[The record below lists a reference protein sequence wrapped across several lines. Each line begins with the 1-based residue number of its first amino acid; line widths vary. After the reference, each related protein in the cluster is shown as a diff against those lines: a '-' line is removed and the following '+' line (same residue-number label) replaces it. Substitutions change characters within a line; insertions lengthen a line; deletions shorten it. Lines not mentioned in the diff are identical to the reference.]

1 MKEDIC
7 EVKVSMKLSEA
18 EIRAAREEASQKVKE
33 KLENRREHLENLRKG
48 KTSLPEWI
56 VKHRE
61 KIMWAF
67 IVLAVICVFFIPF
80 IDVNYDLTS
89 YLPDTMTSKKAID
102 IMEEEFGY
110 PGTARIMIENVTPY
124 EAQLYKEMMENVEGV
139 DMVSW
144 ISSDVYMSGEFID
157 IAGQTDYY
165 KDNCAVMDVTFTEG
179 DTSELTND
187 ALDEISDILGEKGHY
202 GGPAVENKSLQETL
216 NVQIAIITVIAVILI
231 FLILCATTDSWAEPF
246 LFLIVMG
253 VAIVINMGT
262 NIFRG
267 TISFIS
273 NSVAAVLQLAI
284 SIDYSIF
291 LLHTFMREKEKE
303 PDKEKAMA
311 NAIRHAAV
319 SVLSSGMTTFVG
331 FMALFFMRFL
341 IGQDLGFVLGKSI
354 ISSVVTVLLF
364 MPALILRFDSLIE
377 RTQHKIIM
385 PSFKKAANGV
395 FKLRYAVVIFIAI
408 VFFPT
413 YLMQNSN
420 VNTYGNSA
428 LGASEGTVVYEDE
441 QLIESKF
448 GRSNLYLVMVP
459 NGSPVLER
467 ELAGEL
473 KDLSYV
479 RSVTALSDLL
489 PKGVPEQIVPSSVTE
504 LLRKEHYTR
513 MLVFTKTKSES
524 DLAFET
530 SDEIQAIV
538 KSYYPENAYVVGNTP
553 STQDLKVICDA
564 DYAMVNAFSLV
575 GVALVVIVAFQSLL
589 LAVVAII
596 PISAAICINLAIPYL
611 QGKVFMFAAMV
622 VVSCIQLGATV
633 DYSILLINNY
643 LDRREKM
650 KPKKAAL
657 GALQA
662 SMLSILTSGTILTVA
677 GYAIYFVVSVEAIK
691 DIGHMLGR
699 GAILSMSFVLLAV
712 PGLMTMLDKQ
722 IMKEK
727 AIVGGWKEKAA
738 ERKRNRKEEKQKD
751 EGRIAKRLKAREK
764 EDSLIVERFEKIEY
778 RIIVRKMKEEKKQ
791 EKLERLQEE
800 KKRKD
805 RELQE
810 TYRDDE
816 EEERREVDSGA
827 AKEKRQEA
835 ESSAAKDKRHKADNG
850 AAKEKRHKADS
861 GAAKEK
867 RQEADSSVAEE
878 KAEETTRNGMANG
891 KKEQEDAD
899 YEEK

>member
-1 MKEDIC
+1 
-7 EVKVSMKLSEA
+7 MKLSE
-18 EIRAAREEASQKVKE
+18 EENRIAREEAVRRVKE
-33 KLENRREHLENLRKG
+33 KLENREKRLEDLRKG

-56 VKHRE
+56 VRYRE
-61 KIMWAF
+61 KIMSVF
-67 IVLAVICVFFIPF
+67 LLLAVICGFCIPF
-80 IDVNYDLTS
+80 IKVNYDLTA
-89 YLPDTMTSKKAID
+89 YLPDDMISKKAID

-124 EAQLYKEMMENVEGV
+124 EAQLYKEMLENVDGV

-179 DTSELTND
+179 DTSELTNG
-187 ALDEISDILGEKGHY
+187 ALDEISAILGEKGHY

-216 NVQIAIITVIAVILI
+216 NVQIAIITVIAIVLI
-231 FLILCATTDSWAEPF
+231 FFILCATTDSWAEPF

-262 NIFRG
+262 NSLRG
-267 TISFIS
+267 EISFIS

-331 FMALFFMRFL
+331 FMALFFMHFL

-354 ISSVVTVLLF
+354 ISSIVTVLLF

-385 PSFKKAANGV
+385 PSFKRASQVV
-395 FKLRYAVVIFIAI
+395 FWLRYVVVAFIAVVFL
-408 VFFPT
+408 PT

-428 LGASEGTVVYEDE
+428 LGASEGTVVYDDE

-459 NGSPVLER
+459 NGSPVTER

-473 KDLSYV
+473 KELYYV
-479 RSVTALSDLL
+479 RSVTALADIL
-489 PKGVPEQIVPSSVTE
+489 PRGVPEQIVPSSVTD

-513 MLVFTKTKSES
+513 MLVFTRTKSES

-538 KSYYPENAYVVGNTP
+538 KAYYPDNAYVVGNTP

-575 GVALVVIVAFQSLL
+575 GVALVVILAFQSLL
-589 LAVVAII
+589 LAVVAIV

-611 QGKVFMFAAMV
+611 QGRVFMFAAMV

-699 GAILSMSFVLLAV
+699 GAILSMGFVLLAV

-722 IMKEK
+722 IMKERE
-727 AIVGGWKEKAA
+727 IRGRWKEKADA
-738 ERKRNRKEEKQKD
+738 KKLERKEKRQKD
-751 EGRIAKRLKAREK
+751 EGRIAKRLREREK
-764 EDSLIVERFEKIEY
+764 EDSLIVKRLEKIEY
-778 RIIVRKMKEEKKQ
+778 RIIVRKRKEEKKK
-791 EKLERLQEE
+791 EKLDRLQEE
-800 KKRKD
+800 KKRKEL
-805 RELQE
+805 ELQE
-810 TYRDDE
+810 TLTDE
-816 EEERREVDSGA
+816 TADEQREVRETETEGSERR
-827 AKEKRQEA
+827 
-835 ESSAAKDKRHKADNG
+835 
-850 AAKEKRHKADS
+850 
-861 GAAKEK
+861 
-867 RQEADSSVAEE
+867 
-878 KAEETTRNGMANG
+878 
-891 KKEQEDAD
+891 QEDAD
-899 YEEK
+899 HEEK

>member
-1 MKEDIC
+1 
-7 EVKVSMKLSEA
+7 MKLSEA
-18 EIRAAREEASQKVKE
+18 ENRAAREEAARRVRE
-33 KLENRREHLENLRKG
+33 KLENREKRLEDLRKG
-48 KTSLPEWI
+48 KTSLPEGI
-56 VKHRE
+56 VRHRE
-61 KIMWAF
+61 KIMKIF
-67 IVLAVICVFFIPF
+67 LMLAVICAFCIPF
-80 IDVNYDLTS
+80 IKVNYDLTA
-89 YLPDTMTSKKAID
+89 YLPDDMESKKAIN

-124 EAQLYKEMMENVEGV
+124 EAQLYQEMLENVDGV

-144 ISSDVYMSGEFID
+144 IGSDIYMSGEFID

-179 DTSELTND
+179 DTSELTGA
-187 ALDEISDILGEKGHY
+187 ALDEISAILGEKGHY

-216 NVQIAIITVIAVILI
+216 NVQIAIITAIAIVLI

-253 VAIVINMGT
+253 VAIVINMGS
-262 NIFRG
+262 NILRG
-267 TISFIS
+267 EISFIS

-331 FMALFFMRFL
+331 FMALFFMHFL

-354 ISSVVTVLLF
+354 ISSIVTVLLF
-364 MPALILRFDSLIE
+364 MPALILRFDALIA

-385 PSFKKAANGV
+385 PSFKRTSAAV
-395 FKLRYAVVIFIAI
+395 FKLRYVVVVFIAI
-408 VFFPT
+408 VFLPT

-428 LGASEGTVVYEDE
+428 LGASVGTVVYDDE

-448 GRSNLYLVMVP
+448 GRSNLYLVLVP
-459 NGSPVLER
+459 NGSPVTER

-473 KDLSYV
+473 KELSYV
-479 RSVTALSDLL
+479 RSVTALSDIL
-489 PKGVPEQIVPSSVTE
+489 PRGVPEQIVPSGVTD

-513 MLVFTKTKSES
+513 MLVFTRTKSES

-538 KSYYPENAYVVGNTP
+538 KEYYPKEAYVVGNTP

-589 LAVVAII
+589 LAVVAIV

-699 GAILSMSFVLLAV
+699 GAILSMGFVLLAV

-722 IMKEK
+722 IMKERE
-727 AIVGGWKEKAA
+727 I
-738 ERKRNRKEEKQKD
+738 RNRVMEKKRAKKEARQERNQKD
-751 EGRIAKRLKAREK
+751 ESRIAKRRRETEK
-764 EDSLIVERFEKIEY
+764 EDSLILRRLEKIEY
-778 RIIVRKMKEEKKQ
+778 GIIVRKMKEAKKQ
-791 EKLERLQEE
+791 EKLDRLQEE
-800 KKRKD
+800 KKRK
-805 RELQE
+805 ELEIYE
-810 TYRDDE
+810 TE
-816 EEERREVDSGA
+816 
-827 AKEKRQEA
+827 
-835 ESSAAKDKRHKADNG
+835 AKDGERK
-850 AAKEKRHKADS
+850 
-861 GAAKEK
+861 
-867 RQEADSSVAEE
+867 
-878 KAEETTRNGMANG
+878 
-891 KKEQEDAD
+891 QEDTNH
-899 YEEK
+899 EES

>member
-1 MKEDIC
+1 
-7 EVKVSMKLSEA
+7 MKLSEA
-18 EIRAAREEASQKVKE
+18 ENRAAREEAVRRVKE
-33 KLENRREHLENLRKG
+33 KLENREKRLEDLRKG
-48 KTSLPEWI
+48 QTSLPEWI
-56 VKHRE
+56 VRHRG
-61 KIMWAF
+61 KIMSVF
-67 IVLAVICVFFIPF
+67 ILLAVLCAFCIPF
-80 IDVNYDLTS
+80 IKVNYDLTA
-89 YLPDTMTSKKAID
+89 YLPDDMESKKAIN

-124 EAQLYKEMMENVEGV
+124 EAQLYQEMLEHVDGV

-144 ISSDVYMSGEFID
+144 ISSDIYMSGEFID

-179 DTSELTND
+179 DTSALTSA
-187 ALDEISDILGEKGHY
+187 ALDEISGILGEKGHY

-216 NVQIAIITVIAVILI
+216 NVQIAIITAIAIVLI

-253 VAIVINMGT
+253 VAIVINMGS
-262 NIFRG
+262 NILRG
-267 TISFIS
+267 EISFIS

-331 FMALFFMRFL
+331 FMALFFMHFL

-354 ISSVVTVLLF
+354 ISSIVTVLLF
-364 MPALILRFDSLIE
+364 MPALILRFDALIE
-377 RTQHKIIM
+377 RTQHRIIM
-385 PSFKKAANGV
+385 PSFKRASRVV
-395 FKLRYAVVIFIAI
+395 FRLRYAVVAFIAI
-408 VFFPT
+408 VFLPT

-428 LGASEGTVVYEDE
+428 LGASEGTVVYDDE

-448 GRSNLYLVMVP
+448 GRSNLYLVLVP
-459 NGSPVLER
+459 NGSPVTER

-479 RSVTALSDLL
+479 RSVTALSDIL
-489 PKGVPEQIVPSSVTE
+489 PRGVPEQIVPSSVTD

-513 MLVFTKTKSES
+513 MLVFTRTKSES

-538 KSYYPENAYVVGNTP
+538 KDYYPDNAYVVGNTP

-575 GVALVVIVAFQSLL
+575 GVALVVIIAFQSLL
-589 LAVVAII
+589 LAVVAIV

-712 PGLMTMLDKQ
+712 PGLMTMLDRQ
-722 IMKEK
+722 IMKEREIRNK
-727 AIVGGWKEKAA
+727 LKEKADA
-738 ERKRNRKEEKQKD
+738 KKLERRERKQKD
-751 EGRIAKRLKAREK
+751 EGRIAKRLREREK
-764 EDSLIVERFEKIEY
+764 EDSLIVKRLEKIEY
-778 RIIVRKMKEEKKQ
+778 RIIARKMKEEKKR
-791 EKLERLQEE
+791 EKLDRLQEE
-800 KKRKD
+800 KKRKELEL
-805 RELQE
+805 RETFADETAAEQPEIQE
-810 TYRDDE
+810 T
-816 EEERREVDSGA
+816 ER
-827 AKEKRQEA
+827 KESE
-835 ESSAAKDKRHKADNG
+835 G
-850 AAKEKRHKADS
+850 
-861 GAAKEK
+861 
-867 RQEADSSVAEE
+867 V
-878 KAEETTRNGMANG
+878 
-891 KKEQEDAD
+891 QEDAD
-899 YEEK
+899 HEER

>member
-1 MKEDIC
+1 
-7 EVKVSMKLSEA
+7 MKLSEA
-18 EIRAAREEASQKVKE
+18 ENRAAREEAAHRVRE
-33 KLENRREHLENLRKG
+33 KLENREKRLEDLRKG
-48 KTSLPEWI
+48 KTSLPEGI
-56 VKHRE
+56 VRHRE
-61 KIMWAF
+61 KIMKIF
-67 IVLAVICVFFIPF
+67 LMLAVICAFCIPF
-80 IDVNYDLTS
+80 IKVNYDLTA
-89 YLPDTMTSKKAID
+89 YLPDDMESKKAIN

-124 EAQLYKEMMENVEGV
+124 EAQLYQEMLENVDGV

-144 ISSDVYMSGEFID
+144 IGSDIYMSGEFID

-179 DTSELTND
+179 DTSELTGA
-187 ALDEISDILGEKGHY
+187 ALDEINAVLGEKGHY

-216 NVQIAIITVIAVILI
+216 NVQIAIITAIAIVLI

-253 VAIVINMGT
+253 VAIVINMGS
-262 NIFRG
+262 NILRG
-267 TISFIS
+267 EISFIS

-331 FMALFFMRFL
+331 FMALFFMHFL

-354 ISSVVTVLLF
+354 ISSIVTVLLF
-364 MPALILRFDSLIE
+364 MPALILRFDALIA

-385 PSFKKAANGV
+385 PSFKRTSAAV
-395 FKLRYAVVIFIAI
+395 FKLRYVVVVFIAI
-408 VFFPT
+408 VFLPT

-428 LGASEGTVVYEDE
+428 LGASVGTVVYDDE

-448 GRSNLYLVMVP
+448 GRSNLYLVLVP
-459 NGSPVLER
+459 NGSPVTER

-473 KDLSYV
+473 KELSYV
-479 RSVTALSDLL
+479 RSVTALSDIL
-489 PKGVPEQIVPSSVTE
+489 PRGVPEQIVPSGVTD

-513 MLVFTKTKSES
+513 MLVFTRTKSES

-538 KSYYPENAYVVGNTP
+538 KEYYPKEAYVVGNTP

-589 LAVVAII
+589 LAVVAIV

-699 GAILSMSFVLLAV
+699 GAILSMGFVLLAV

-722 IMKEK
+722 IMKERE
-727 AIVGGWKEKAA
+727 I
-738 ERKRNRKEEKQKD
+738 RNRVMEKKRAKKEARQERNQKD
-751 EGRIAKRLKAREK
+751 ESRIAKRRRETEK
-764 EDSLIVERFEKIEY
+764 EDSLILRRLEKIEY
-778 RIIVRKMKEEKKQ
+778 GIIVRKMKEAKKQ
-791 EKLERLQEE
+791 EKLDRLQEE
-800 KKRKD
+800 KKRK
-805 RELQE
+805 ELEIYE
-810 TYRDDE
+810 TE
-816 EEERREVDSGA
+816 
-827 AKEKRQEA
+827 
-835 ESSAAKDKRHKADNG
+835 AKDGERK
-850 AAKEKRHKADS
+850 
-861 GAAKEK
+861 
-867 RQEADSSVAEE
+867 
-878 KAEETTRNGMANG
+878 
-891 KKEQEDAD
+891 QEDTD
-899 YEEK
+899 HEES

>member
-1 MKEDIC
+1 
-7 EVKVSMKLSEA
+7 MKLSEA
-18 EIRAAREEASQKVKE
+18 ENRVAREEAARRVRE
-33 KLENRREHLENLRKG
+33 KLENREKRLEDLRKG
-48 KTSLPEWI
+48 KTSLPEGI
-56 VKHRE
+56 VRHRE
-61 KIMWAF
+61 KIMKIF
-67 IVLAVICVFFIPF
+67 LMLAVICAFCIPF
-80 IDVNYDLTS
+80 IKVNYDLTA
-89 YLPDTMTSKKAID
+89 YLPDDMESKKAIN

-124 EAQLYKEMMENVEGV
+124 EAQLYQEMLENVDGV

-144 ISSDVYMSGEFID
+144 IGSDIYMSGEFID

-179 DTSELTND
+179 DTSELTSA
-187 ALDEISDILGEKGHY
+187 ALDEISAVLGEKGHY

-216 NVQIAIITVIAVILI
+216 NVQIAIITAIAIVLI

-253 VAIVINMGT
+253 VAIVINMGS
-262 NIFRG
+262 NILRG
-267 TISFIS
+267 EISFIS

-331 FMALFFMRFL
+331 FMALFFMHFL

-354 ISSVVTVLLF
+354 ISSIVTVLLF
-364 MPALILRFDSLIE
+364 MPALILRFDALIA

-385 PSFKKAANGV
+385 PSFKRTSAAV
-395 FKLRYAVVIFIAI
+395 FKLRYVVVVFIAI
-408 VFFPT
+408 VFLPT

-428 LGASEGTVVYEDE
+428 LGASVGTVVYDDE

-448 GRSNLYLVMVP
+448 GRSNLYLVLVP
-459 NGSPVLER
+459 NGSPVTER

-473 KDLSYV
+473 KELSYV
-479 RSVTALSDLL
+479 RSVTALSDIL
-489 PKGVPEQIVPSSVTE
+489 PRGVPEQIVPSGVTD

-513 MLVFTKTKSES
+513 MLVFTRTKSES

-538 KSYYPENAYVVGNTP
+538 KGYYPKEAYVVGNTP

-589 LAVVAII
+589 LAVVAIV

-699 GAILSMSFVLLAV
+699 GAILSMGLVLLAV

-722 IMKEK
+722 IMKERE
-727 AIVGGWKEKAA
+727 I
-738 ERKRNRKEEKQKD
+738 RNRVMEKKRAKKEARQERNQKD
-751 EGRIAKRLKAREK
+751 ESRIAKRRRETEK
-764 EDSLIVERFEKIEY
+764 EDSLIMRRLEKIEY
-778 RIIVRKMKEEKKQ
+778 GIIVRKMKEAKKQ
-791 EKLERLQEE
+791 EKLDRLQEE
-800 KKRKD
+800 KKRK
-805 RELQE
+805 ELEIYE
-810 TYRDDE
+810 TD
-816 EEERREVDSGA
+816 
-827 AKEKRQEA
+827 
-835 ESSAAKDKRHKADNG
+835 AKDGERK
-850 AAKEKRHKADS
+850 
-861 GAAKEK
+861 
-867 RQEADSSVAEE
+867 
-878 KAEETTRNGMANG
+878 
-891 KKEQEDAD
+891 QEDTD
-899 YEEK
+899 HEES

>member
-1 MKEDIC
+1 
-7 EVKVSMKLSEA
+7 MKLSE
-18 EIRAAREEASQKVKE
+18 EENRIAREEAVRRVKE
-33 KLENRREHLENLRKG
+33 KLENREKRLEDLRKG

-56 VKHRE
+56 VRYRE
-61 KIMWAF
+61 KIMSVF
-67 IVLAVICVFFIPF
+67 LLLAVICGFCIPF
-80 IDVNYDLTS
+80 IKVNYDLTA
-89 YLPDTMTSKKAID
+89 YLPDDMISKKAID

-124 EAQLYKEMMENVEGV
+124 EAQLYKEMLENVDGV

-179 DTSELTND
+179 DTSELTNG
-187 ALDEISDILGEKGHY
+187 ALDEISAILGEKGHY

-216 NVQIAIITVIAVILI
+216 NVQIAIITVIAIVLI
-231 FLILCATTDSWAEPF
+231 FFILCATTDSWAEPF

-262 NIFRG
+262 NILRG
-267 TISFIS
+267 EISFIS

-331 FMALFFMRFL
+331 FMALFFMHFL

-354 ISSVVTVLLF
+354 ISSIVTVLLF

-385 PSFKKAANGV
+385 PSFKRASQVV
-395 FKLRYAVVIFIAI
+395 FWLRYVVVAFIAVVFL
-408 VFFPT
+408 PT

-428 LGASEGTVVYEDE
+428 LGASEGTVVYDDE

-459 NGSPVLER
+459 NGSPVTER
-467 ELAGEL
+467 ELAGGLKEL
-473 KDLSYV
+473 YYV
-479 RSVTALSDLL
+479 RSVTALADIL
-489 PKGVPEQIVPSSVTE
+489 PRGVPEQIVPSSVTD

-513 MLVFTKTKSES
+513 MLVFTRTKSES

-538 KSYYPENAYVVGNTP
+538 KAYYPDNAYVVGNTP

-575 GVALVVIVAFQSLL
+575 GVALVVILAFQSLL
-589 LAVVAII
+589 LAVVAIV

-611 QGKVFMFAAMV
+611 QGRVFMFAAMV

-699 GAILSMSFVLLAV
+699 GAILSMGFVLLAV

-722 IMKEK
+722 IMKERE
-727 AIVGGWKEKAA
+727 IRGRWKEKADA
-738 ERKRNRKEEKQKD
+738 KKLERKEKRQKD
-751 EGRIAKRLKAREK
+751 EGRIAKRLREREK
-764 EDSLIVERFEKIEY
+764 EDSLIVKRLEKIEY
-778 RIIVRKMKEEKKQ
+778 RIIVRKRKEEKKK
-791 EKLERLQEE
+791 EKLDRLQEE
-800 KKRKD
+800 KKRKEL
-805 RELQE
+805 ELQE
-810 TYRDDE
+810 TLTDE
-816 EEERREVDSGA
+816 TADEQREVRETETEGSERR
-827 AKEKRQEA
+827 
-835 ESSAAKDKRHKADNG
+835 
-850 AAKEKRHKADS
+850 
-861 GAAKEK
+861 
-867 RQEADSSVAEE
+867 
-878 KAEETTRNGMANG
+878 
-891 KKEQEDAD
+891 QEDAD
-899 YEEK
+899 HEEK

>member
-1 MKEDIC
+1 
-7 EVKVSMKLSEA
+7 MKLSEA
-18 EIRAAREEASQKVKE
+18 ENRAAREEAARRVRE
-33 KLENRREHLENLRKG
+33 KLENREKRLEDLRKG
-48 KTSLPEWI
+48 KTSLPEGI
-56 VKHRE
+56 VRHRE
-61 KIMWAF
+61 KIMKIF
-67 IVLAVICVFFIPF
+67 LMLAVICAFCIPF
-80 IDVNYDLTS
+80 IKVNYDLTA
-89 YLPDTMTSKKAID
+89 YLPDDMESKKAIN

-124 EAQLYKEMMENVEGV
+124 EAQLYQEMLENVDGV

-144 ISSDVYMSGEFID
+144 IGSDIYMSGEFID

-179 DTSELTND
+179 DTSELTGA
-187 ALDEISDILGEKGHY
+187 ALDEISAVLGEKGHY

-216 NVQIAIITVIAVILI
+216 NMQIAIITAIAIVLI

-253 VAIVINMGT
+253 VAIVINMGS
-262 NIFRG
+262 NILRG
-267 TISFIS
+267 EISFIS

-331 FMALFFMRFL
+331 FMALFFMHFL

-354 ISSVVTVLLF
+354 ISSIVTVLLF
-364 MPALILRFDSLIE
+364 MPALILRFDALIA

-385 PSFKKAANGV
+385 PSFKRTSAAV
-395 FKLRYAVVIFIAI
+395 FKLRYVVVVFIAI
-408 VFFPT
+408 VFLPT

-428 LGASEGTVVYEDE
+428 LGASVGTVVYDDE

-448 GRSNLYLVMVP
+448 GRSNLYLVLVP
-459 NGSPVLER
+459 NGSPVTER

-473 KDLSYV
+473 KELSYV
-479 RSVTALSDLL
+479 RSVTALSDIL
-489 PKGVPEQIVPSSVTE
+489 PRGVPEQIVPSGVTD

-513 MLVFTKTKSES
+513 MLVFTRTKSES

-538 KSYYPENAYVVGNTP
+538 KGYYPKEAYVVGNTP

-589 LAVVAII
+589 LAVVAIV

-699 GAILSMSFVLLAV
+699 GAILSMGLVLLAV

-722 IMKEK
+722 IMKERE
-727 AIVGGWKEKAA
+727 I
-738 ERKRNRKEEKQKD
+738 RNRVMEKKRAKKEARQERNQKD
-751 EGRIAKRLKAREK
+751 ESRIAKRRRETEK
-764 EDSLIVERFEKIEY
+764 EDSLILRRLEKIEY
-778 RIIVRKMKEEKKQ
+778 GIIVRKMKEAKKQ
-791 EKLERLQEE
+791 EKLDRLQEE
-800 KKRKD
+800 KKRK
-805 RELQE
+805 ELEIYE
-810 TYRDDE
+810 TD
-816 EEERREVDSGA
+816 
-827 AKEKRQEA
+827 
-835 ESSAAKDKRHKADNG
+835 AKDGERK
-850 AAKEKRHKADS
+850 
-861 GAAKEK
+861 
-867 RQEADSSVAEE
+867 
-878 KAEETTRNGMANG
+878 
-891 KKEQEDAD
+891 QEDTD
-899 YEEK
+899 HEES

>member
-1 MKEDIC
+1 
-7 EVKVSMKLSEA
+7 MKLSE
-18 EIRAAREEASQKVKE
+18 EENRIAREEAVRRVKE
-33 KLENRREHLENLRKG
+33 KLENREKRLEDLRKG

-56 VKHRE
+56 VRYRE
-61 KIMWAF
+61 KIMSVF
-67 IVLAVICVFFIPF
+67 LLLAVICGFCIPF
-80 IDVNYDLTS
+80 IKVNYDLTA
-89 YLPDTMTSKKAID
+89 YLPDDMISKKAID

-124 EAQLYKEMMENVEGV
+124 EAQLYKEMLENVDGV

-179 DTSELTND
+179 DTSELTNG
-187 ALDEISDILGEKGHY
+187 ALDEISAILGEKGHY

-216 NVQIAIITVIAVILI
+216 NVQIAIITVIAIVLI
-231 FLILCATTDSWAEPF
+231 FFILCATTDSWAEPF

-262 NIFRG
+262 NILRG
-267 TISFIS
+267 EISFIS

-331 FMALFFMRFL
+331 FMALFFMHFL

-354 ISSVVTVLLF
+354 ISSIVTVLLF

-385 PSFKKAANGV
+385 PSFKRASQVV
-395 FKLRYAVVIFIAI
+395 FWLRYVVVAFIAVVFL
-408 VFFPT
+408 PT

-428 LGASEGTVVYEDE
+428 LGASEGTVVYDDE

-459 NGSPVLER
+459 NGSPVTER

-473 KDLSYV
+473 KELYYV
-479 RSVTALSDLL
+479 RSVTALADIL
-489 PKGVPEQIVPSSVTE
+489 PRGVPEQIVPSSVTD

-513 MLVFTKTKSES
+513 MLVFTRTKSES

-538 KSYYPENAYVVGNTP
+538 KAYYPDNAYVVGNTP

-575 GVALVVIVAFQSLL
+575 GVALVVILAFQSLL
-589 LAVVAII
+589 LAVVAIV

-611 QGKVFMFAAMV
+611 QGRVFMFAAMV

-699 GAILSMSFVLLAV
+699 GAILSMGFVLLAV

-722 IMKEK
+722 IMKERE
-727 AIVGGWKEKAA
+727 IRGRWKEKADA
-738 ERKRNRKEEKQKD
+738 KKLERKEKRQKD
-751 EGRIAKRLKAREK
+751 EGRIAKRLREREK
-764 EDSLIVERFEKIEY
+764 EDSLIVKRLEKIEY
-778 RIIVRKMKEEKKQ
+778 RIIVRKRKEEKKK
-791 EKLERLQEE
+791 EKLDRLQEE
-800 KKRKD
+800 KKRKEL
-805 RELQE
+805 ELQE
-810 TYRDDE
+810 TLTDE
-816 EEERREVDSGA
+816 TADEQREVRETETEGSERR
-827 AKEKRQEA
+827 
-835 ESSAAKDKRHKADNG
+835 
-850 AAKEKRHKADS
+850 
-861 GAAKEK
+861 
-867 RQEADSSVAEE
+867 
-878 KAEETTRNGMANG
+878 
-891 KKEQEDAD
+891 QEDAD
-899 YEEK
+899 HEEK

>member
-1 MKEDIC
+1 
-7 EVKVSMKLSEA
+7 MKLSE
-18 EIRAAREEASQKVKE
+18 EENRIAREEAVRRVKE
-33 KLENRREHLENLRKG
+33 KLENREKRLEDLRKG

-56 VKHRE
+56 VRYRE
-61 KIMWAF
+61 KIMSVF
-67 IVLAVICVFFIPF
+67 LLLAVICGFCIPF
-80 IDVNYDLTS
+80 IKVNYDLTA
-89 YLPDTMTSKKAID
+89 YLPDDMISKKAID

-124 EAQLYKEMMENVEGV
+124 EAQLYKEMLENVDGV

-179 DTSELTND
+179 DTSELTNG
-187 ALDEISDILGEKGHY
+187 ALDEISAILGEKGHY

-216 NVQIAIITVIAVILI
+216 NVQIAIITVIAIVLI
-231 FLILCATTDSWAEPF
+231 FFILCATTDSWAEPL

-262 NIFRG
+262 NILRG
-267 TISFIS
+267 EISFIS

-311 NAIRHAAV
+311 NSIRHAAV

-331 FMALFFMRFL
+331 FMALFFMHFL

-354 ISSVVTVLLF
+354 ISSIVTVLLF

-385 PSFKKAANGV
+385 PSFKRASQVV
-395 FKLRYAVVIFIAI
+395 FRLRYVVVAFIAVVFL
-408 VFFPT
+408 PT

-428 LGASEGTVVYEDE
+428 LGASEGTVVYDDE

-459 NGSPVLER
+459 NGSPVTER

-473 KDLSYV
+473 KELYYV
-479 RSVTALSDLL
+479 RSVTALADIL
-489 PKGVPEQIVPSSVTE
+489 PRGVPEQIVPSSVTD

-513 MLVFTKTKSES
+513 MLVFTRTKSES

-538 KSYYPENAYVVGNTP
+538 KAYYPDNAYVVGNTP

-575 GVALVVIVAFQSLL
+575 GVALVVILAFQSLL
-589 LAVVAII
+589 LAVVAIV

-611 QGKVFMFAAMV
+611 QGRVFMFAAMV

-699 GAILSMSFVLLAV
+699 GAILSMGFVLLAV

-722 IMKEK
+722 IMKERE
-727 AIVGGWKEKAA
+727 IRGRWKEKADA
-738 ERKRNRKEEKQKD
+738 KKLERKEKRQKD
-751 EGRIAKRLKAREK
+751 EGRIAKRLREREK
-764 EDSLIVERFEKIEY
+764 EDSLIVKRLEKIEY
-778 RIIVRKMKEEKKQ
+778 RIIVRKRKEEKKK
-791 EKLERLQEE
+791 EKLDRLQEE
-800 KKRKD
+800 KKRKEL
-805 RELQE
+805 ELQE
-810 TYRDDE
+810 TLTDE
-816 EEERREVDSGA
+816 TADEQREVRETETEGSERR
-827 AKEKRQEA
+827 
-835 ESSAAKDKRHKADNG
+835 
-850 AAKEKRHKADS
+850 
-861 GAAKEK
+861 
-867 RQEADSSVAEE
+867 
-878 KAEETTRNGMANG
+878 
-891 KKEQEDAD
+891 QEDAD
-899 YEEK
+899 HEEK

>member
-1 MKEDIC
+1 
-7 EVKVSMKLSEA
+7 MKLSEA
-18 EIRAAREEASQKVKE
+18 ENRAAREEAAHRVRE
-33 KLENRREHLENLRKG
+33 KLENREKRLEDLRKG
-48 KTSLPEWI
+48 KTSLPEGI
-56 VKHRE
+56 VRHRE
-61 KIMWAF
+61 KIMKIF
-67 IVLAVICVFFIPF
+67 LMLAVICAFCIPF
-80 IDVNYDLTS
+80 IKVNYDLTA
-89 YLPDTMTSKKAID
+89 YLPDDMESKKAIN

-124 EAQLYKEMMENVEGV
+124 EAQLYQEMLENVDGV

-144 ISSDVYMSGEFID
+144 IGSDIYMSGEFID

-165 KDNCAVMDVTFTEG
+165 RDNCAVMDVTFTEG
-179 DTSELTND
+179 DTSELTGA
-187 ALDEISDILGEKGHY
+187 ALDEISAVLGEKGHY

-216 NVQIAIITVIAVILI
+216 NVQIAIITAIAIVLI

-253 VAIVINMGT
+253 VAIVINMGS
-262 NIFRG
+262 NILRG
-267 TISFIS
+267 EISFIS

-331 FMALFFMRFL
+331 FMALFFMHFL

-354 ISSVVTVLLF
+354 ISSIVTVLLF
-364 MPALILRFDSLIE
+364 MPALILRFDALIA

-385 PSFKKAANGV
+385 PSFKRTSAAV
-395 FKLRYAVVIFIAI
+395 FKLRYVVVVFIAI
-408 VFFPT
+408 VFLPT

-428 LGASEGTVVYEDE
+428 LGASVGTVVYDDE

-448 GRSNLYLVMVP
+448 GRSNLYLVLVP
-459 NGSPVLER
+459 NGSPVTER

-473 KDLSYV
+473 KELSYV
-479 RSVTALSDLL
+479 RSVTALSDIL
-489 PKGVPEQIVPSSVTE
+489 PRGVPEQIVPSGVTD

-513 MLVFTKTKSES
+513 MLVFTRTKSES

-538 KSYYPENAYVVGNTP
+538 KEYYPKEAYVVGNTP

-589 LAVVAII
+589 LAVVAIV

-699 GAILSMSFVLLAV
+699 GAILSMGFVLLAV

-722 IMKEK
+722 IMKERE
-727 AIVGGWKEKAA
+727 I
-738 ERKRNRKEEKQKD
+738 RNRVMEKKRAKKEARQERNQKD
-751 EGRIAKRLKAREK
+751 ESRIAKRRRETEK
-764 EDSLIVERFEKIEY
+764 EDSLILRRLEKIEY
-778 RIIVRKMKEEKKQ
+778 GIIVRKMKEAKKQ
-791 EKLERLQEE
+791 EKLDRLQEE
-800 KKRKD
+800 KKRK
-805 RELQE
+805 ELEIYE
-810 TYRDDE
+810 TE
-816 EEERREVDSGA
+816 
-827 AKEKRQEA
+827 
-835 ESSAAKDKRHKADNG
+835 AKDGERK
-850 AAKEKRHKADS
+850 
-861 GAAKEK
+861 
-867 RQEADSSVAEE
+867 
-878 KAEETTRNGMANG
+878 
-891 KKEQEDAD
+891 QEDTD
-899 YEEK
+899 HEES

>member
-1 MKEDIC
+1 
-7 EVKVSMKLSEA
+7 MKLSEA
-18 EIRAAREEASQKVKE
+18 ENRAAREEAARRVRE
-33 KLENRREHLENLRKG
+33 KLENREKRLEDLRKG
-48 KTSLPEWI
+48 KTSLPEGI
-56 VKHRE
+56 VRHRE
-61 KIMWAF
+61 KIMKIF
-67 IVLAVICVFFIPF
+67 LMLAVICAFCIPF
-80 IDVNYDLTS
+80 IKVNYDLTA
-89 YLPDTMTSKKAID
+89 YLPDDMESKKAIN

-124 EAQLYKEMMENVEGV
+124 EAQLYQEMLENVDGV

-144 ISSDVYMSGEFID
+144 IGSDIYMSGEFID

-179 DTSELTND
+179 DTSELTGA
-187 ALDEISDILGEKGHY
+187 ALDEISAVLGEKGHY

-216 NVQIAIITVIAVILI
+216 NVQIAIITAIAIVLI

-253 VAIVINMGT
+253 VAIVINMGS
-262 NIFRG
+262 NILRG
-267 TISFIS
+267 EISFIS

-331 FMALFFMRFL
+331 FMALFFMHFL

-354 ISSVVTVLLF
+354 ISSIVTVLLF
-364 MPALILRFDSLIE
+364 MPALILRFDALIA

-385 PSFKKAANGV
+385 PSFKRTSAAV
-395 FKLRYAVVIFIAI
+395 FKLRYVVVVFIAI
-408 VFFPT
+408 VFLPT

-428 LGASEGTVVYEDE
+428 LGASVGTVVYDDE

-448 GRSNLYLVMVP
+448 GRSNLYLVLVP
-459 NGSPVLER
+459 NGSPVTER

-473 KDLSYV
+473 KELSYV
-479 RSVTALSDLL
+479 RSVTALSDIL
-489 PKGVPEQIVPSSVTE
+489 PRGVPEQIVPSGVTD

-513 MLVFTKTKSES
+513 MLVFTRTKSES

-538 KSYYPENAYVVGNTP
+538 KGYYPKEAYVVGNTP

-589 LAVVAII
+589 LAVVAIV

-699 GAILSMSFVLLAV
+699 GAILSMGFVLLAV

-722 IMKEK
+722 IMKERE
-727 AIVGGWKEKAA
+727 I
-738 ERKRNRKEEKQKD
+738 RNRVMEKKRAKKEARQERNQKD
-751 EGRIAKRLKAREK
+751 ESRIAKRRRETEK
-764 EDSLIVERFEKIEY
+764 EDSLILRRLEKIEY
-778 RIIVRKMKEEKKQ
+778 GIIVRKMKEAKKQ
-791 EKLERLQEE
+791 EKLDRLQEE
-800 KKRKD
+800 KKRK
-805 RELQE
+805 ELEIYE
-810 TYRDDE
+810 TD
-816 EEERREVDSGA
+816 
-827 AKEKRQEA
+827 
-835 ESSAAKDKRHKADNG
+835 AKDGERK
-850 AAKEKRHKADS
+850 
-861 GAAKEK
+861 
-867 RQEADSSVAEE
+867 
-878 KAEETTRNGMANG
+878 
-891 KKEQEDAD
+891 QEDTD
-899 YEEK
+899 HEES

>member
-1 MKEDIC
+1 
-7 EVKVSMKLSEA
+7 MKLSE
-18 EIRAAREEASQKVKE
+18 EENRIAREEAVRRVKE
-33 KLENRREHLENLRKG
+33 KLENREKRLEDLRKG

-56 VKHRE
+56 VRYRE
-61 KIMWAF
+61 KIMSVF
-67 IVLAVICVFFIPF
+67 LLLAVICGFCIPF
-80 IDVNYDLTS
+80 IKVNYDLTA
-89 YLPDTMTSKKAID
+89 YLPDDMISKKAID

-124 EAQLYKEMMENVEGV
+124 EAQLYKEMLENVDGV

-165 KDNCAVMDVTFTEG
+165 KDNCAVMDVTFTGG
-179 DTSELTND
+179 DTSELTNG
-187 ALDEISDILGEKGHY
+187 ALDEISAILGEKGHY

-216 NVQIAIITVIAVILI
+216 NVQIAIITVIAIVLI
-231 FLILCATTDSWAEPF
+231 FFILCATTDSWAEPF

-262 NIFRG
+262 NILRG
-267 TISFIS
+267 EISFIS

-311 NAIRHAAV
+311 NSIRHAAV

-331 FMALFFMRFL
+331 FMALFFMHFL

-354 ISSVVTVLLF
+354 ISSIVTVLLF

-385 PSFKKAANGV
+385 PSFKRASQVV
-395 FKLRYAVVIFIAI
+395 FRLRYVVVAFIAVVFL
-408 VFFPT
+408 PT

-428 LGASEGTVVYEDE
+428 LGASEGTVVYDDE

-459 NGSPVLER
+459 NGSPVTER

-473 KDLSYV
+473 KELYYV
-479 RSVTALSDLL
+479 RSVTALADIL
-489 PKGVPEQIVPSSVTE
+489 PRGVPEQIVPSSVTD

-513 MLVFTKTKSES
+513 MLVFTRTKSES

-538 KSYYPENAYVVGNTP
+538 KAYYPDNAYVVGNTP

-575 GVALVVIVAFQSLL
+575 GVALVVILAFQSLL
-589 LAVVAII
+589 LAVVAIV

-611 QGKVFMFAAMV
+611 QGRVFMFAAMV

-699 GAILSMSFVLLAV
+699 GAILSMGFVLLAV

-722 IMKEK
+722 IMKERE
-727 AIVGGWKEKAA
+727 IRGRWKEKADA
-738 ERKRNRKEEKQKD
+738 KKLERKEKRQKD
-751 EGRIAKRLKAREK
+751 EGRIAKRLREREK
-764 EDSLIVERFEKIEY
+764 EDSLIVKRLEKIEY
-778 RIIVRKMKEEKKQ
+778 RIIVRKRKEEKKK
-791 EKLERLQEE
+791 EKLDRLQEE
-800 KKRKD
+800 KKRKEL
-805 RELQE
+805 ELQE
-810 TYRDDE
+810 TLTDE
-816 EEERREVDSGA
+816 TADEQREVRETETEGSERR
-827 AKEKRQEA
+827 
-835 ESSAAKDKRHKADNG
+835 
-850 AAKEKRHKADS
+850 
-861 GAAKEK
+861 
-867 RQEADSSVAEE
+867 
-878 KAEETTRNGMANG
+878 
-891 KKEQEDAD
+891 QEDAD
-899 YEEK
+899 HEEK

>member
-1 MKEDIC
+1 
-7 EVKVSMKLSEA
+7 MKLSEE
-18 EIRAAREEASQKVKE
+18 EIRIAREEAVRRVKE
-33 KLENRREHLENLRKG
+33 KLENREKRLEDLRKG

-56 VKHRE
+56 VRYRE
-61 KIMWAF
+61 KIMSVF
-67 IVLAVICVFFIPF
+67 LLLAVICGFCIPF
-80 IDVNYDLTS
+80 IKVNYDLTA
-89 YLPDTMTSKKAID
+89 YLPDDMISKKAID

-124 EAQLYKEMMENVEGV
+124 EAQLYKEMLENVDGV

-179 DTSELTND
+179 DTSELTNG
-187 ALDEISDILGEKGHY
+187 ALDEISAILGEKGHY

-216 NVQIAIITVIAVILI
+216 NVQIAIITVIAIVLI
-231 FLILCATTDSWAEPF
+231 FFILCATTDSWAEPF

-262 NIFRG
+262 NILRG
-267 TISFIS
+267 EISFIS

-311 NAIRHAAV
+311 NSIRHAAV

-331 FMALFFMRFL
+331 FMALFFMHFL

-354 ISSVVTVLLF
+354 ISSIVTVLLF

-385 PSFKKAANGV
+385 PSFKRASQVV
-395 FKLRYAVVIFIAI
+395 FRLRYVVVAFIAVVFL
-408 VFFPT
+408 PT

-428 LGASEGTVVYEDE
+428 LGASEGTVVYDDE

-459 NGSPVLER
+459 NGSPVTER

-473 KDLSYV
+473 KELYYV
-479 RSVTALSDLL
+479 RSVTALADIL
-489 PKGVPEQIVPSSVTE
+489 PRGVPEQIVPSSVTD

-513 MLVFTKTKSES
+513 MLVFTRTKSES

-538 KSYYPENAYVVGNTP
+538 KAYYPDNAYVVGNTP

-575 GVALVVIVAFQSLL
+575 GVALVVILAFQSLL
-589 LAVVAII
+589 LAVVAIV

-611 QGKVFMFAAMV
+611 QGRVFMFAAMV

-699 GAILSMSFVLLAV
+699 GAILSMGFVLLAV

-722 IMKEK
+722 IMKERE
-727 AIVGGWKEKAA
+727 IRGRWKEKADA
-738 ERKRNRKEEKQKD
+738 KKLERKEKRQKD
-751 EGRIAKRLKAREK
+751 EGRIAKRLREREK
-764 EDSLIVERFEKIEY
+764 EDSLIVKRLEKIEY
-778 RIIVRKMKEEKKQ
+778 RIIVRKRKEEKKK
-791 EKLERLQEE
+791 EKLDRLQEE
-800 KKRKD
+800 KKRKEL
-805 RELQE
+805 ELQE
-810 TYRDDE
+810 TLTDE
-816 EEERREVDSGA
+816 TADEQREVRETETEGSERR
-827 AKEKRQEA
+827 
-835 ESSAAKDKRHKADNG
+835 
-850 AAKEKRHKADS
+850 
-861 GAAKEK
+861 
-867 RQEADSSVAEE
+867 
-878 KAEETTRNGMANG
+878 
-891 KKEQEDAD
+891 QEDAD
-899 YEEK
+899 HEEK

>member
-1 MKEDIC
+1 
-7 EVKVSMKLSEA
+7 MKLSE
-18 EIRAAREEASQKVKE
+18 EENRIAREEAVRRVKE
-33 KLENRREHLENLRKG
+33 KLENREKRLEDLRKG

-56 VKHRE
+56 VRYRE
-61 KIMWAF
+61 KIMSVF
-67 IVLAVICVFFIPF
+67 LLLAVICGFCIPF
-80 IDVNYDLTS
+80 IKVNYDLTA
-89 YLPDTMTSKKAID
+89 YLPDDMISKKAID

-124 EAQLYKEMMENVEGV
+124 EAQLYKEMLENVDGV

-179 DTSELTND
+179 DTSELTNG
-187 ALDEISDILGEKGHY
+187 ALDEISAILGEKGHY

-216 NVQIAIITVIAVILI
+216 NVQIAIITVIAIVLI
-231 FLILCATTDSWAEPF
+231 FFILCATTDSWAEPF

-262 NIFRG
+262 NILRG
-267 TISFIS
+267 EISFIS

-331 FMALFFMRFL
+331 FMALFFMHFL

-354 ISSVVTVLLF
+354 ISSIVTVLLF

-385 PSFKKAANGV
+385 PSFKRASQVV
-395 FKLRYAVVIFIAI
+395 FRLRYVVVAFIAVVFL
-408 VFFPT
+408 PT

-428 LGASEGTVVYEDE
+428 LGASEGTVVYDDE

-459 NGSPVLER
+459 NGSPVTER

-473 KDLSYV
+473 KELYYV
-479 RSVTALSDLL
+479 RSVTALADIL
-489 PKGVPEQIVPSSVTE
+489 PRGVPEQIVPSSVTD

-513 MLVFTKTKSES
+513 MLVFTRTKSES

-538 KSYYPENAYVVGNTP
+538 KAYYPDNAYVVGNTP

-575 GVALVVIVAFQSLL
+575 GVALVVILAFQSLL
-589 LAVVAII
+589 LAVVAIV

-611 QGKVFMFAAMV
+611 QGRVFMFAAMV

-699 GAILSMSFVLLAV
+699 GAILSMGFVLLAV

-722 IMKEK
+722 IMKERE
-727 AIVGGWKEKAA
+727 IRGRWKEKADA
-738 ERKRNRKEEKQKD
+738 KKLERKEKRQKD
-751 EGRIAKRLKAREK
+751 EGRIAKRLREREK
-764 EDSLIVERFEKIEY
+764 EDSLIVKRLEKIEY
-778 RIIVRKMKEEKKQ
+778 RIIVRKRKEEKKK
-791 EKLERLQEE
+791 EKLDRLQEE
-800 KKRKD
+800 KKRKEL
-805 RELQE
+805 ELQE
-810 TYRDDE
+810 TLTDE
-816 EEERREVDSGA
+816 TADEQREVRETETEGSERR
-827 AKEKRQEA
+827 
-835 ESSAAKDKRHKADNG
+835 
-850 AAKEKRHKADS
+850 
-861 GAAKEK
+861 
-867 RQEADSSVAEE
+867 
-878 KAEETTRNGMANG
+878 
-891 KKEQEDAD
+891 QEDAD
-899 YEEK
+899 HEEK

>member
-1 MKEDIC
+1 
-7 EVKVSMKLSEA
+7 MKLSE
-18 EIRAAREEASQKVKE
+18 EENRIAREEAVRRVKE
-33 KLENRREHLENLRKG
+33 KLENREKRLEDLRKG

-56 VKHRE
+56 VRYRE
-61 KIMWAF
+61 KIMSVF
-67 IVLAVICVFFIPF
+67 LLLAVICGFCIPF
-80 IDVNYDLTS
+80 IKVNYDLTA
-89 YLPDTMTSKKAID
+89 YLPDDMISKKAID

-124 EAQLYKEMMENVEGV
+124 EAQLYKEMLENVDGV

-179 DTSELTND
+179 DTSELTNG
-187 ALDEISDILGEKGHY
+187 ALDEISAILGEKGHY

-216 NVQIAIITVIAVILI
+216 NVQIAIITVIAIVLI
-231 FLILCATTDSWAEPF
+231 FFILCATTDSWAEPF

-262 NIFRG
+262 NILRG
-267 TISFIS
+267 EISFIS

-311 NAIRHAAV
+311 NSIRHAAV

-331 FMALFFMRFL
+331 FMALFFMHFL

-354 ISSVVTVLLF
+354 ISSIVTVLLF

-385 PSFKKAANGV
+385 PSFKRASQVV
-395 FKLRYAVVIFIAI
+395 FRLRYVVVAFIAVVFL
-408 VFFPT
+408 PT

-428 LGASEGTVVYEDE
+428 LGASEGTVVYDDE

-459 NGSPVLER
+459 NGSPVTER

-473 KDLSYV
+473 KELYYV
-479 RSVTALSDLL
+479 RSVTALADIL
-489 PKGVPEQIVPSSVTE
+489 PRGVPEQIVPSSVTD

-513 MLVFTKTKSES
+513 MLVFTRTKSES

-538 KSYYPENAYVVGNTP
+538 KAYYPDNAYVVGNTP

-575 GVALVVIVAFQSLL
+575 GVALVVILAFQSLL
-589 LAVVAII
+589 LAVVAIV

-611 QGKVFMFAAMV
+611 QGRVFMFAAMV

-699 GAILSMSFVLLAV
+699 GAILSMGFVLLAV

-722 IMKEK
+722 IMKERE
-727 AIVGGWKEKAA
+727 IRGRWKEKADA
-738 ERKRNRKEEKQKD
+738 KKLERKEKRQKD
-751 EGRIAKRLKAREK
+751 EGRIAKRLREREK
-764 EDSLIVERFEKIEY
+764 EDSLIVKRLEKIEY
-778 RIIVRKMKEEKKQ
+778 RIIVRKRKEEKKK
-791 EKLERLQEE
+791 EKLDRLQEE
-800 KKRKD
+800 KKRKEL
-805 RELQE
+805 ELQE
-810 TYRDDE
+810 TLTDE
-816 EEERREVDSGA
+816 TADEQREVRETETEGSERR
-827 AKEKRQEA
+827 
-835 ESSAAKDKRHKADNG
+835 
-850 AAKEKRHKADS
+850 
-861 GAAKEK
+861 
-867 RQEADSSVAEE
+867 
-878 KAEETTRNGMANG
+878 
-891 KKEQEDAD
+891 QEDAD
-899 YEEK
+899 HEEK

>member
-1 MKEDIC
+1 
-7 EVKVSMKLSEA
+7 MKLTEA
-18 EIRAAREEASQKVKE
+18 EMRAAREEAAEKVKE
-33 KLENRREHLENLRKG
+33 KLEKKEKRLEDLRKG

-56 VKHRE
+56 VRHRD
-61 KIMWAF
+61 KIMTVF
-67 IVLAVICVFFIPF
+67 IVAAVVCVICIPF
-80 IDVNYDLTS
+80 IEVNYDLTA
-89 YLPDTMTSKKAID
+89 YLPDSMTSKQAID
-102 IMEEEFGY
+102 VMEEEFGY
-110 PGTARIMIENVTPY
+110 PGTARVMIEHVTPY
-124 EAQLYKEMMENVEGV
+124 EAEIYKEMIENVEGV

-144 ISSDVYMSGEFID
+144 ISSDVYMSGEFIG
-157 IAGQTDYY
+157 IAEQTDYY

-179 DTSELTND
+179 DTSELTD
-187 ALDEISDILGEKGHY
+187 RAIDEIGEILGEKGHY
-202 GGPAVENKSLQETL
+202 GGAAVENKSLRETL
-216 NVQIAIITVIAVILI
+216 NVQIALITVIAICLIFVILC
-231 FLILCATTDSWAEPF
+231 LTTDSWAEPF

-291 LLHTFMREKEKE
+291 LLHTFMREKETE
-303 PDKEKAMA
+303 PNREKAMA
-311 NAIRHAAV
+311 NAIKDAAV

-331 FMALFFMRFL
+331 FMALFFMQFL

-354 ISSVVTVLLF
+354 ISSIVTVLLF
-364 MPALILRFDSLIE
+364 MPALILRFEPLIE

-385 PSFKKAANGV
+385 PSFKKASGAV
-395 FKLRYAVVIFIAI
+395 FKLRYAVVIFIAV
-408 VFFPT
+408 VFIPA

-428 LGASEGTVVYEDE
+428 LGASVGTVVYEDE

-459 NGSPVLER
+459 NGSPVTER

-473 KDLSYV
+473 KELSYV
-479 RSVTALSDLL
+479 RSVTALSDTL
-489 PKGVPEQIVPSSVTE
+489 PRGVPEKIVPGSVTE

-538 KSYYPENAYVVGNTP
+538 HSYYPEDSYVAGNTP
-553 STQDLKVICDA
+553 STQDLKTVCDA
-564 DYAMVNAFSLV
+564 DYAMVNTFSLI

-596 PISAAICINLAIPYL
+596 PISAAICINLAVPYL
-611 QGKVFMFAAMV
+611 QGRVFMFAAMV

-650 KPKKAAL
+650 RPRKAAL

-662 SMLSILTSGTILTVA
+662 SMLSILTSGMILIVA

-699 GAILSMSFVLLAV
+699 GAFLSMTLVLLAV
-712 PGLMTMLDKQ
+712 PGLMTMLDKP
-722 IMKEK
+722 IMKEREVRNRVK
-727 AIVGGWKEKAA
+727 GRLDEK
-738 ERKRNRKEEKQKD
+738 KKKRKEEKQKD
-751 EGRIAKRLKAREK
+751 EGRNAKRQVKREK
-764 EDSLIVERFEKIEY
+764 EDSLIVRRLEEIEY
-778 RIIVRKMKEEKKQ
+778 RNLVKERKEQKKKEKLASLQEAKKRRDEELRNAGQTEEDKKNVANFSGTDAKRKEEAGQTREDREDVGSVPGADAERKEDAESAGMTESRQ
-791 EKLERLQEE
+791 EDEDHEE
-800 KKRKD
+800 K
-805 RELQE
+805 
-810 TYRDDE
+810 
-816 EEERREVDSGA
+816 
-827 AKEKRQEA
+827 
-835 ESSAAKDKRHKADNG
+835 
-850 AAKEKRHKADS
+850 
-861 GAAKEK
+861 
-867 RQEADSSVAEE
+867 
-878 KAEETTRNGMANG
+878 
-891 KKEQEDAD
+891 
-899 YEEK
+899 

>member
-1 MKEDIC
+1 
-7 EVKVSMKLSEA
+7 MKLSEA
-18 EIRAAREEASQKVKE
+18 ENRAAREEAARRVRE
-33 KLENRREHLENLRKG
+33 KLENREKRLEDLRKG
-48 KTSLPEWI
+48 KTSLPEGI
-56 VKHRE
+56 VRQRE
-61 KIMWAF
+61 KIMKIF
-67 IVLAVICVFFIPF
+67 LMLAVICAFCIPF
-80 IDVNYDLTS
+80 IKVNYDLTA
-89 YLPDTMTSKKAID
+89 YLPDDMESKKAIN

-124 EAQLYKEMMENVEGV
+124 EAQLYQEMLENVDGV

-144 ISSDVYMSGEFID
+144 IGSDIYMSGEFID

-165 KDNCAVMDVTFTEG
+165 RDNCAVMDVTFTEG
-179 DTSELTND
+179 DTSELTGA
-187 ALDEISDILGEKGHY
+187 ALDEISAILGEKGHY

-216 NVQIAIITVIAVILI
+216 NVQIAIITAIAIVLI

-253 VAIVINMGT
+253 VAIVINMGS
-262 NIFRG
+262 NILRG
-267 TISFIS
+267 EISFIS

-311 NAIRHAAV
+311 NAIRHAAG

-354 ISSVVTVLLF
+354 ISSIVTVLLF
-364 MPALILRFDSLIE
+364 MPALILRFDALIA

-385 PSFKKAANGV
+385 PSFKRASAAV
-395 FKLRYAVVIFIAI
+395 FKLRYVVVVFIAI
-408 VFFPT
+408 VFLPT

-428 LGASEGTVVYEDE
+428 LGASVGTVVYDDE

-448 GRSNLYLVMVP
+448 GRSNLYLVLVP
-459 NGSPVLER
+459 NGSPVTER

-473 KDLSYV
+473 KELSYV
-479 RSVTALSDLL
+479 RSVTALSDIL
-489 PKGVPEQIVPSSVTE
+489 PRGVPEQIVPSGVTD

-513 MLVFTKTKSES
+513 MLVFTRTKSES

-538 KSYYPENAYVVGNTP
+538 KGYYPKEAYVVGNTP

-589 LAVVAII
+589 LAVVAIV

-662 SMLSILTSGTILTVA
+662 SMLSVLTSGTILTVA

-699 GAILSMSFVLLAV
+699 GAILSMGFVLLAV

-722 IMKEK
+722 IMKERE
-727 AIVGGWKEKAA
+727 I
-738 ERKRNRKEEKQKD
+738 RNRMMEKKRAKKEARQERNQKD
-751 EGRIAKRLKAREK
+751 ESRIAKRRRETEK
-764 EDSLIVERFEKIEY
+764 EDSLILRRLEKIEY
-778 RIIVRKMKEEKKQ
+778 GIIVRKMKEAKKQ
-791 EKLERLQEE
+791 EKLDRLQEE
-800 KKRKD
+800 KKRK
-805 RELQE
+805 ELEIYE
-810 TYRDDE
+810 TE
-816 EEERREVDSGA
+816 
-827 AKEKRQEA
+827 
-835 ESSAAKDKRHKADNG
+835 AKDGERK
-850 AAKEKRHKADS
+850 
-861 GAAKEK
+861 
-867 RQEADSSVAEE
+867 
-878 KAEETTRNGMANG
+878 
-891 KKEQEDAD
+891 QEDTD
-899 YEEK
+899 HEES

>member
-1 MKEDIC
+1 
-7 EVKVSMKLSEA
+7 MKLSEA
-18 EIRAAREEASQKVKE
+18 ENRAAREEAARRVKE
-33 KLENRREHLENLRKG
+33 KLENREKRLEDLRKG
-48 KTSLPEWI
+48 KTSLPEGI
-56 VKHRE
+56 VRHRE
-61 KIMWAF
+61 KIMRGF
-67 IVLAVICVFFIPF
+67 IILAVICAFCIPF
-80 IDVNYDLTS
+80 IHVNYDLTS
-89 YLPDTMTSKKAID
+89 YLPDDMESKKAIN

-124 EAQLYKEMMENVEGV
+124 EAQLYQEMMEHVDGV

-165 KDNCAVMDVTFTEG
+165 RDNCAVMDVTFTEG
-179 DTSELTND
+179 DTSELTGA
-187 ALDEISDILGEKGHY
+187 ALDEISAILGEKGHY

-216 NVQIAIITVIAVILI
+216 NVQIAIITAIAIVLI

-253 VAIVINMGT
+253 VAIVINMGS
-262 NIFRG
+262 NILRG
-267 TISFIS
+267 EISFIS

-331 FMALFFMRFL
+331 FMALFFMHFL

-354 ISSVVTVLLF
+354 ISSIVTVLLF
-364 MPALILRFDSLIE
+364 MPALILRFDALIE
-377 RTQHKIIM
+377 RTQHRIIM
-385 PSFKKAANGV
+385 PSFKRAAGAV
-395 FKLRYAVVIFIAI
+395 FKLRYVVVVFIAI
-408 VFFPT
+408 VFLPT

-428 LGASEGTVVYEDE
+428 LGASEGTVVYDDE

-448 GRSNLYLVMVP
+448 GRSNLYLVLVP
-459 NGSPVLER
+459 NGSPVTER

-473 KDLSYV
+473 KELDYV
-479 RSVTALSDLL
+479 RSVTALSDIL
-489 PKGVPEQIVPSSVTE
+489 PRGVPEQIVPSSVTD

-538 KSYYPENAYVVGNTP
+538 KDYYPENAYVVGNTP

-589 LAVVAII
+589 LAVVAIV

-699 GAILSMSFVLLAV
+699 GAILSMGFVLLAV
-712 PGLMTMLDKQ
+712 PGLMTMFDKQ

-727 AIVGGWKEKAA
+727 EIRVRLKEKVDAKK
-738 ERKRNRKEEKQKD
+738 EKRREKKQKD
-751 EGRIAKRLKAREK
+751 ESRIAKRLREREK
-764 EDSLIVERFEKIEY
+764 EDSLIVKRLEKIEY
-778 RIIVRKMKEEKKQ
+778 RIIARKMKEQKKQ
-791 EKLERLQEE
+791 EKLDRLQEE
-800 KKRKD
+800 KKRKEM
-805 RELQE
+805 ELQE
-810 TYRDDE
+810 TFRDE
-816 EEERREVDSGA
+816 EETG
-827 AKEKRQEA
+827 Q
-835 ESSAAKDKRHKADNG
+835 
-850 AAKEKRHKADS
+850 ADS
-861 GAAKEK
+861 GRKEIGELPGERK
-867 RQEADSSVAEE
+867 EESGDIRRKTDGDLRREGSETEMEEALRQEDR
-878 KAEETTRNGMANG
+878 ETG
-891 KKEQEDAD
+891 KSEGVQEDAD
-899 YEEK
+899 YEKK

>member
-1 MKEDIC
+1 
-7 EVKVSMKLSEA
+7 MKLSEA
-18 EIRAAREEASQKVKE
+18 ENRAAREEAVRRVKE
-33 KLENRREHLENLRKG
+33 KLENREKRLEDLRKG
-48 KTSLPEWI
+48 KTSLPERI
-56 VKHRE
+56 VRHRE
-61 KIMWAF
+61 KIMSVF
-67 IVLAVICVFFIPF
+67 IALAVVCALCIPF
-80 IDVNYDLTS
+80 IKVNYDLTA
-89 YLPDTMTSKKAID
+89 YLPDDMTSKKAID

-124 EAQLYKEMMENVEGV
+124 EAQLYKEMLENVDGV

-144 ISSDVYMSGEFID
+144 IGSDVYMSGEFID

-179 DTSELTND
+179 DTSELTNS
-187 ALDEISDILGEKGHY
+187 ALDEISAILGEKGHY

-216 NVQIAIITVIAVILI
+216 NVQIAIITVIAIVLI

-262 NIFRG
+262 NILRG
-267 TISFIS
+267 EISFIS

-291 LLHTFMREKEKE
+291 LLHTFMREKDKE

-331 FMALFFMRFL
+331 FMALFFMHFL

-354 ISSVVTVLLF
+354 ISSIVTVLLF

-377 RTQHKIIM
+377 RTQHRIIM
-385 PSFKKAANGV
+385 PSFKRAAGAV
-395 FKLRYAVVIFIAI
+395 FRLRYAVVIFIAV
-408 VFFPT
+408 VFLPT

-428 LGASEGTVVYEDE
+428 LGASEGTVVYDDE

-459 NGSPVLER
+459 NGSPVTER
-467 ELAGEL
+467 ELAAEL
-473 KDLSYV
+473 KELSYV
-479 RSVTALSDLL
+479 RSVTALSDIL
-489 PKGVPEQIVPSSVTE
+489 PRGVPEQIVPSSVTD
-504 LLRKEHYTR
+504 LLRKENYTR
-513 MLVFTKTKSES
+513 MLVFTRTKSES
-524 DLAFET
+524 ELAFAT

-538 KSYYPENAYVVGNTP
+538 KDHYADNAYVVGNTP

-589 LAVVAII
+589 LAVVAIV

-611 QGKVFMFAAMV
+611 QGRVFMFAAMV

-722 IMKEK
+722 IMKERE
-727 AIVGGWKEKAA
+727 IRNCLKEKADA
-738 ERKRNRKEEKQKD
+738 KKRERKEKKQKD
-751 EGRIAKRLKAREK
+751 ESRIARKRKEREK
-764 EDSLIVERFEKIEY
+764 EDSLIVKRLEKIEY
-778 RIIVRKMKEEKKQ
+778 RIVVRKMKEAKKQ
-791 EKLERLQEE
+791 EKLDRLQEQ
-800 KKRKD
+800 KKKKELEL
-805 RELQE
+805 RETDE
-810 TYRDDE
+810 TE
-816 EEERREVDSGA
+816 G
-827 AKEKRQEA
+827 KEK
-835 ESSAAKDKRHKADNG
+835 
-850 AAKEKRHKADS
+850 EK
-861 GAAKEK
+861 
-867 RQEADSSVAEE
+867 V
-878 KAEETTRNGMANG
+878 
-891 KKEQEDAD
+891 QEDAD
-899 YEEK
+899 HEEK

>member
-1 MKEDIC
+1 
-7 EVKVSMKLSEA
+7 MKLSE
-18 EIRAAREEASQKVKE
+18 EENRIAREEAVRRVKE
-33 KLENRREHLENLRKG
+33 KLENREKRLEDLRKG

-56 VKHRE
+56 VRYRE
-61 KIMWAF
+61 KIMSVF
-67 IVLAVICVFFIPF
+67 LLLAVICGFCIPF
-80 IDVNYDLTS
+80 IKVNYDLTA
-89 YLPDTMTSKKAID
+89 YLPDDMISKKAID

-124 EAQLYKEMMENVEGV
+124 EAQLYKEMLENVDGV

-179 DTSELTND
+179 DTSELTNG
-187 ALDEISDILGEKGHY
+187 ALDEISAILGEKGHY

-216 NVQIAIITVIAVILI
+216 NVQIAIITVIAIVLI
-231 FLILCATTDSWAEPF
+231 FFILCATTDSWAEPF

-262 NIFRG
+262 NILRG
-267 TISFIS
+267 EISFIS

-331 FMALFFMRFL
+331 FMALFFMHFL

-354 ISSVVTVLLF
+354 ISSIVTVLLF

-385 PSFKKAANGV
+385 PSFKRASQVV
-395 FKLRYAVVIFIAI
+395 FRLRYVVVAFIAVVFL
-408 VFFPT
+408 PT

-428 LGASEGTVVYEDE
+428 LGASEGTVVYDDE

-459 NGSPVLER
+459 NGSPVTER

-473 KDLSYV
+473 KELYYV
-479 RSVTALSDLL
+479 RSVTALADIL
-489 PKGVPEQIVPSSVTE
+489 PRGVPEQIVPSSVTD

-513 MLVFTKTKSES
+513 MLVFTRTKSES

-538 KSYYPENAYVVGNTP
+538 KAYYPDNAYVVGNTP

-575 GVALVVIVAFQSLL
+575 GVALVVILAFQSLL
-589 LAVVAII
+589 LAVVAIV
-596 PISAAICINLAIPYL
+596 PISSAICINLAIPYL
-611 QGKVFMFAAMV
+611 QGRVFMFAAMV

-699 GAILSMSFVLLAV
+699 GAILSMGFVLLAV

-722 IMKEK
+722 IMKERE
-727 AIVGGWKEKAA
+727 IRGRWKEKADA
-738 ERKRNRKEEKQKD
+738 KKLERKEKRQKD
-751 EGRIAKRLKAREK
+751 EGRIAKRLREREK
-764 EDSLIVERFEKIEY
+764 EDSLIVKRLEKIEY
-778 RIIVRKMKEEKKQ
+778 RIIVRKRKEEKKK
-791 EKLERLQEE
+791 EKLDRLQEE
-800 KKRKD
+800 KKRKEL
-805 RELQE
+805 ELQE
-810 TYRDDE
+810 TLTDE
-816 EEERREVDSGA
+816 TADEQREVRETETEGSERR
-827 AKEKRQEA
+827 
-835 ESSAAKDKRHKADNG
+835 
-850 AAKEKRHKADS
+850 
-861 GAAKEK
+861 
-867 RQEADSSVAEE
+867 
-878 KAEETTRNGMANG
+878 
-891 KKEQEDAD
+891 QEDAD
-899 YEEK
+899 HEEK

>member
-1 MKEDIC
+1 
-7 EVKVSMKLSEA
+7 MKLSE
-18 EIRAAREEASQKVKE
+18 EENRIAREEAVRRVKE
-33 KLENRREHLENLRKG
+33 KLENREKRLEDLRKG

-56 VKHRE
+56 VRYRE
-61 KIMWAF
+61 KIMSVF
-67 IVLAVICVFFIPF
+67 LLLAVICGFCIPF
-80 IDVNYDLTS
+80 IKVNYDLTA
-89 YLPDTMTSKKAID
+89 YLPDDMISKKAID

-124 EAQLYKEMMENVEGV
+124 EAQLYKEMLENVDGV

-165 KDNCAVMDVTFTEG
+165 KDNCAVMDVTFTGG
-179 DTSELTND
+179 DTSELTNG
-187 ALDEISDILGEKGHY
+187 ALDEISAILGEKGHY

-216 NVQIAIITVIAVILI
+216 NVQIAIITVIAIVLI
-231 FLILCATTDSWAEPF
+231 FFILCATTDSWAEPF

-262 NIFRG
+262 NILRG
-267 TISFIS
+267 EISFIS

-331 FMALFFMRFL
+331 FMALFFMHFL

-354 ISSVVTVLLF
+354 ISSIVTVLLF

-385 PSFKKAANGV
+385 PSFKRASQVV
-395 FKLRYAVVIFIAI
+395 FRLRYVVVAFIAVVFL
-408 VFFPT
+408 PT

-428 LGASEGTVVYEDE
+428 LGASEGTVVYDDE

-459 NGSPVLER
+459 NGSPVTER

-473 KDLSYV
+473 KELYYV
-479 RSVTALSDLL
+479 RSVTALADIL
-489 PKGVPEQIVPSSVTE
+489 PRGVPEQIVPSSVTD

-513 MLVFTKTKSES
+513 MLVFTRTKSES

-538 KSYYPENAYVVGNTP
+538 KAYYPDNAYVVGNTP

-575 GVALVVIVAFQSLL
+575 GVALVVILAFQSLL
-589 LAVVAII
+589 LAVVAIV

-611 QGKVFMFAAMV
+611 QGRVFMFAAMV

-699 GAILSMSFVLLAV
+699 GAILSMGFVLLAV

-722 IMKEK
+722 IMKERE
-727 AIVGGWKEKAA
+727 IRGRWKEKADA
-738 ERKRNRKEEKQKD
+738 KKLERKEKRQKD
-751 EGRIAKRLKAREK
+751 EGRIAKRLREREK
-764 EDSLIVERFEKIEY
+764 EDSLIVKRLEKIEY
-778 RIIVRKMKEEKKQ
+778 RIIVRKRKEEKKK
-791 EKLERLQEE
+791 EKLDRLQEE
-800 KKRKD
+800 KKRKEL
-805 RELQE
+805 ELQE
-810 TYRDDE
+810 TLTDE
-816 EEERREVDSGA
+816 TADEQREVRETETEGSERR
-827 AKEKRQEA
+827 
-835 ESSAAKDKRHKADNG
+835 
-850 AAKEKRHKADS
+850 
-861 GAAKEK
+861 
-867 RQEADSSVAEE
+867 
-878 KAEETTRNGMANG
+878 
-891 KKEQEDAD
+891 QEDAD
-899 YEEK
+899 HEEK

>member
-1 MKEDIC
+1 
-7 EVKVSMKLSEA
+7 MKLSE
-18 EIRAAREEASQKVKE
+18 EENRIAREEAVRRVKE
-33 KLENRREHLENLRKG
+33 KLENREKRLEDLRKG

-56 VKHRE
+56 VRYRE
-61 KIMWAF
+61 KIMSVF
-67 IVLAVICVFFIPF
+67 LLLAVICGFCIPF
-80 IDVNYDLTS
+80 IKVNYDLTA
-89 YLPDTMTSKKAID
+89 YLPDDMISKKAID

-124 EAQLYKEMMENVEGV
+124 EAQLYKEMLENVDGV

-179 DTSELTND
+179 DTSELTNG
-187 ALDEISDILGEKGHY
+187 ALDEISAILGEKGHY

-216 NVQIAIITVIAVILI
+216 NVQIAIITVIAIVLI
-231 FLILCATTDSWAEPF
+231 FFILCATTDSWAEPF

-262 NIFRG
+262 NILRG
-267 TISFIS
+267 EISFIS

-311 NAIRHAAV
+311 NSIRHAAV

-331 FMALFFMRFL
+331 FMALFFMHFL

-354 ISSVVTVLLF
+354 ISSIVTVLLF

-385 PSFKKAANGV
+385 PSFKRASQVV
-395 FKLRYAVVIFIAI
+395 FRLRYVVVAFIAVVFL
-408 VFFPT
+408 PT

-420 VNTYGNSA
+420 VTYGNSA
-428 LGASEGTVVYEDE
+428 LGASEGTVVYDDE

-459 NGSPVLER
+459 NGSPVTER

-473 KDLSYV
+473 KELYYV
-479 RSVTALSDLL
+479 RSVTALADIL
-489 PKGVPEQIVPSSVTE
+489 PRGVPEQIVPSSVTD

-513 MLVFTKTKSES
+513 MLVFTRTKSES

-538 KSYYPENAYVVGNTP
+538 KAYYPDNAYVVGNTP

-575 GVALVVIVAFQSLL
+575 GVALVVILAFQSLL
-589 LAVVAII
+589 LAVVAIV

-611 QGKVFMFAAMV
+611 QGRVFMFAAMV

-699 GAILSMSFVLLAV
+699 GAILSMGFVLLAV

-722 IMKEK
+722 IMKERE
-727 AIVGGWKEKAA
+727 IRGRWKEKADA
-738 ERKRNRKEEKQKD
+738 KKLERKEKRQKD
-751 EGRIAKRLKAREK
+751 EGRIAKRLREREK
-764 EDSLIVERFEKIEY
+764 EDSLIVKRLEKIEY
-778 RIIVRKMKEEKKQ
+778 RIIVRKRKEEKKK
-791 EKLERLQEE
+791 EKLDRLQEE
-800 KKRKD
+800 KKRKEL
-805 RELQE
+805 ELQE
-810 TYRDDE
+810 TLTDE
-816 EEERREVDSGA
+816 TADEQREVRETETEGSERR
-827 AKEKRQEA
+827 
-835 ESSAAKDKRHKADNG
+835 
-850 AAKEKRHKADS
+850 
-861 GAAKEK
+861 
-867 RQEADSSVAEE
+867 
-878 KAEETTRNGMANG
+878 
-891 KKEQEDAD
+891 QEDAD
-899 YEEK
+899 HEEK

>member
-1 MKEDIC
+1 
-7 EVKVSMKLSEA
+7 MKLSE
-18 EIRAAREEASQKVKE
+18 EENRIAREEAVRRVKE
-33 KLENRREHLENLRKG
+33 KLENREKRLEDLRKG

-56 VKHRE
+56 VRYRE
-61 KIMWAF
+61 KIMSVF
-67 IVLAVICVFFIPF
+67 LLLAVICGFCIPF
-80 IDVNYDLTS
+80 IKVNYDLTA
-89 YLPDTMTSKKAID
+89 YLPDDMISKKAID

-124 EAQLYKEMMENVEGV
+124 EAQLYKEMLENVDGV

-144 ISSDVYMSGEFID
+144 ISSDIYMSGEFID

-179 DTSELTND
+179 DTSELTNG
-187 ALDEISDILGEKGHY
+187 ALDEISAILGEKGHY

-216 NVQIAIITVIAVILI
+216 NVQIAIITVIAIVLI
-231 FLILCATTDSWAEPF
+231 FFILCATTDSWAEPF

-262 NIFRG
+262 NILRG
-267 TISFIS
+267 EISFIS

-331 FMALFFMRFL
+331 FMALFFMHFL

-354 ISSVVTVLLF
+354 ISSIVTVLLF

-385 PSFKKAANGV
+385 PSFKRASQVV
-395 FKLRYAVVIFIAI
+395 FRLRYVVVAFIAVVFL
-408 VFFPT
+408 PT

-428 LGASEGTVVYEDE
+428 LGASEGTVVYDDE

-459 NGSPVLER
+459 NGSPVTER

-473 KDLSYV
+473 KELYYV
-479 RSVTALSDLL
+479 RSVTALADIL
-489 PKGVPEQIVPSSVTE
+489 PRGVPEQIVPSSVTD

-513 MLVFTKTKSES
+513 MLVFTRTKSES

-538 KSYYPENAYVVGNTP
+538 KAYYPDNAYVVGNTP

-575 GVALVVIVAFQSLL
+575 GVALVVILAFQSLL
-589 LAVVAII
+589 LAVVAIV

-611 QGKVFMFAAMV
+611 QGRVFMFAAMV

-699 GAILSMSFVLLAV
+699 GAILSMGFVLLAV

-722 IMKEK
+722 IMKERE
-727 AIVGGWKEKAA
+727 IRGRWKEKADA
-738 ERKRNRKEEKQKD
+738 KKLERKEKRQKD
-751 EGRIAKRLKAREK
+751 EGRIAKRLREREK
-764 EDSLIVERFEKIEY
+764 EDSLIVKRLEKIEY
-778 RIIVRKMKEEKKQ
+778 RIIVRKRKEEKKK
-791 EKLERLQEE
+791 EKLDRLQEE
-800 KKRKD
+800 KKRKEL
-805 RELQE
+805 ELQE
-810 TYRDDE
+810 TLTDE
-816 EEERREVDSGA
+816 TADEQREVWETETGGSERR
-827 AKEKRQEA
+827 
-835 ESSAAKDKRHKADNG
+835 
-850 AAKEKRHKADS
+850 
-861 GAAKEK
+861 
-867 RQEADSSVAEE
+867 
-878 KAEETTRNGMANG
+878 
-891 KKEQEDAD
+891 QEDAD
-899 YEEK
+899 HEEK

>member
-1 MKEDIC
+1 
-7 EVKVSMKLSEA
+7 MKLSEA
-18 EIRAAREEASQKVKE
+18 ENRAAREEAARRVRE
-33 KLENRREHLENLRKG
+33 KLENREKRLEDLRKG
-48 KTSLPEWI
+48 KTSLPEGI
-56 VKHRE
+56 VRQRE
-61 KIMWAF
+61 KIMKIF
-67 IVLAVICVFFIPF
+67 LMLAVICAFCIPF
-80 IDVNYDLTS
+80 IKVNYDLTA
-89 YLPDTMTSKKAID
+89 YLPDDMESKKAIN

-124 EAQLYKEMMENVEGV
+124 EAQLYQEMLENVDGV

-144 ISSDVYMSGEFID
+144 IGSDIYMSGEFID

-165 KDNCAVMDVTFTEG
+165 RDNCAVMDVTFTEG
-179 DTSELTND
+179 DTSELTGA
-187 ALDEISDILGEKGHY
+187 ALDEISAILGEKGHY

-216 NVQIAIITVIAVILI
+216 NVQIAIITAIAIVLI

-253 VAIVINMGT
+253 VAIVINMGS
-262 NIFRG
+262 NILRG
-267 TISFIS
+267 EISFIS

-354 ISSVVTVLLF
+354 ISSIVTVLLF
-364 MPALILRFDSLIE
+364 MPALILRFDALIA

-385 PSFKKAANGV
+385 PSFKRASAAV
-395 FKLRYAVVIFIAI
+395 FKLRYVVVVFIAI
-408 VFFPT
+408 VFLPT

-428 LGASEGTVVYEDE
+428 LGASVGTVVYDDE

-448 GRSNLYLVMVP
+448 GRSNLYLVLVP
-459 NGSPVLER
+459 NGSPVTER

-473 KDLSYV
+473 KELSYV
-479 RSVTALSDLL
+479 RSVTALSDIL
-489 PKGVPEQIVPSSVTE
+489 PRGVPEQIVPSGVTD

-513 MLVFTKTKSES
+513 MLVFTRTKSES

-538 KSYYPENAYVVGNTP
+538 KGYYPKEAYVVGNTP

-589 LAVVAII
+589 LAVVAIV

-662 SMLSILTSGTILTVA
+662 SMLSVLTSGTILTVA

-699 GAILSMSFVLLAV
+699 GAILSMGFVLLAV

-722 IMKEK
+722 IMKERE
-727 AIVGGWKEKAA
+727 I
-738 ERKRNRKEEKQKD
+738 RNRMMEKKRAKKEARQERNQKD
-751 EGRIAKRLKAREK
+751 ESRIAKRRRETEK
-764 EDSLIVERFEKIEY
+764 EDSLILRRLEKIEY
-778 RIIVRKMKEEKKQ
+778 GIIVRKMKEAKKQ
-791 EKLERLQEE
+791 EKLDRLQEE
-800 KKRKD
+800 KKRK
-805 RELQE
+805 ELEIYE
-810 TYRDDE
+810 TE
-816 EEERREVDSGA
+816 
-827 AKEKRQEA
+827 
-835 ESSAAKDKRHKADNG
+835 AKDGERK
-850 AAKEKRHKADS
+850 
-861 GAAKEK
+861 
-867 RQEADSSVAEE
+867 
-878 KAEETTRNGMANG
+878 
-891 KKEQEDAD
+891 QEDTD
-899 YEEK
+899 HEES